1 MEQGRL
7 KQFGQHRSARLVASL
22 AVVHACAMHGDS
34 HGDTGCKAELTG
46 TCALGA
52 QFNSASLNRHL
63 SQAYNA
69 NVGGYSSR
77 GFVEVWPARQAP

>member
-1 MEQGRL
+1 MP
-7 KQFGQHRSARLVASL
+7 
-22 AVVHACAMHGDS
+22 
-34 HGDTGCKAELTG
+34 
-46 TCALGA
+46 GA

-77 GFVEVWPARQAP
+77 GFVEVWPAGKAMIFQCLDTKVLLG

>member
-1 MEQGRL
+1 
-7 KQFGQHRSARLVASL
+7 
-22 AVVHACAMHGDS
+22 MHVPGGS
-34 HGDTGCKAELTG
+34 WGGWGWAAAACKAELTE
-46 TCALGA
+46 AHVPGA

-77 GFVEVWPARQAP
+77 GFVEVGRAWKA